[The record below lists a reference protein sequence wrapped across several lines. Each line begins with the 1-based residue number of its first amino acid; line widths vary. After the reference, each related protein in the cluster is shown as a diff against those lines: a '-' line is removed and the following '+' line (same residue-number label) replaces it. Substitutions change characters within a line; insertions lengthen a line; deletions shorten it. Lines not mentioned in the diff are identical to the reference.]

1 MINLYS
7 RMFLI
12 DAVSKFRNTEREM
25 WDVYCARTRHA
36 HDDASDYLC
45 AAVEVFLKNDD
56 EDFRDILNRE
66 TWNIP
71 PERRG
76 YTVLTDEHLV
86 KRLKRRARRI
96 VRKHRPEFVSPEEL
110 SKRLKPVVKKWRSM
124 TEDEIKSFHEFIAQI
139 EADRKK

>member
-1 MINLYS
+1 
-7 RMFLI
+7 MFLI

-66 TWNIP
+66 CWNRSSSGKNP
-71 PERRG
+71 G
-76 YTVLTDEHLV
+76 VLSDELLV

-110 SKRLKPVVKKWRSM
+110 SKRLKPVVKKWRTM
-124 TEDEIKSFHEFIAQI
+124 TEEEIKSFHEFIAQI
-139 EADRKK
+139 EAERKK